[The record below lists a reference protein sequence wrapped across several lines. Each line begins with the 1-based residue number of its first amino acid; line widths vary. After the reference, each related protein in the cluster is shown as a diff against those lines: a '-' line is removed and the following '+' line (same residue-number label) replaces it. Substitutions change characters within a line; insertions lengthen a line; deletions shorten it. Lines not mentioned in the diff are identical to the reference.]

1 MQSSKCFKKERS
13 VRLNLIIIIS
23 IPRGTGTGVCL
34 RGTATWMT
42 QFQGSD
48 ALEGNRIDSKVT
60 GTTDDRVIIAL
71 KSGKKE
77 RS

>member
-1 MQSSKCFKKERS
+1 MAS
-13 VRLNLIIIIS
+13 
-23 IPRGTGTGVCL
+23 
-34 RGTATWMT
+34 WMT

-60 GTTDDRVIIAL
+60 ETTDDKVIIAL

-77 RS
+77 RKRVKARLETSLVPFSTEWIFFFKFIL